1 MSGMQITHGNEEAVS
16 RNEDTGC
23 GLEPFRTAQ
32 EIIATGLFPELTE
45 DKLRYY
51 VRQGVILA
59 YGPSKNKTYLV
70 SEVYES
76 WKQIGRGNG
85 HTAISAG
92 PQAVGGG
99 LSTRAWKKV

>member
-1 MSGMQITHGNEEAVS
+1 MSGSIETEAS
-16 RNEDTGC
+16 
-23 GLEPFRTAQ
+23 LEPFRTAQ

-51 VRQGVILA
+51 VRQGFVPA

-76 WKQIGRGNG
+76 WKQIGRGHG